1 MSAMEM
7 STAYKQKGHLIIS
20 VDYSLMDSDGENYH
34 MFNEPKGMFLLIQ
47 TMSLPTL
54 QHLSLCPCTE
64 LVLSYIQ
71 RRYFANKSPSSQ
83 SYGL

>member
-20 VDYSLMDSDGENYH
+20 VDYSCMDSDGENYH

-54 QHLSLCPCTE
+54 QHLSLCPCIE
-64 LVLSYIQ
+64 FICVLFSSPMPLVIYKLPES
-71 RRYFANKSPSSQ
+71 
-83 SYGL
+83 